1 MALNYFKT
9 LSAALD
15 AAVGRATER
24 GAEFDSKELSDF
36 LDQWNGGVSYGQTVR
51 HACPVFK
58 LKGKLVYTRAMTVV
72 LYRMESGN
80 YELTTYIN

>member
-1 MALNYFKT
+1 MAINYFKT
-9 LSAALD
+9 LSAALN

-24 GAEFDSKELSDF
+24 GAEFDTKELCTF
-36 LDQWNGGVSYGQTVR
+36 LDQWNGGVSYGQTVT
-51 HACPVFK
+51 HACPLFK
-58 LKGKLVYTRAMTVV
+58 LKGKLQYVRAMTVV